1 MQIINRLQLLVIK
14 LSHSEDSNFN
24 SEIILEEPIVISA
37 GATGIISLIKLPSE
51 RKMSVELLTEDNKK
65 ITLNNINN
73 TNQFS
78 EESEEDQEP
87 QIVISSEKNI
97 IYFTISDING
107 IIDQDLNTINF
118 EFTYGTDVTALTP
131 TITISESATINP
143 ASGVSQNFTNPLEYT
158 VTAENESTKTY
169 TVIITVLDI
178 PVPEGIGEIP
188 QNGEIWYLEHLDYI
202 DTNTTTLAG
211 AYTLMRDLNFNNDSS
226 YYNAENKTTW
236 TTGEGWM
243 PIGTLADK
251 FTGTFDGNNNKINNL
266 YINRPT
272 TNYVGLFGYTTG
284 SAVNISNLEIINA
297 NITGQNY
304 VGILGGYLNYG
315 TFFNNYSSG
324 NIFGTDYVGG
334 LIGEIRY
341 TTTNTSKSNSI
352 ITANDYVGGLIGKLT
367 GSTITGTVSNSY
379 YNGTI
384 IANTNIGGLIGIMDG
399 KTTVTNSYSTVSIIG
414 NTRLGGLVGHLSAY
428 STSSNKTI
436 VTNSYSS
443 GYTTIT
449 NNYWDMNTSGKT
461 TSSGGTGKTS
471 EEMKLQETFTSWDF
485 INIWAINAETTYP
498 YLRSNTQSPLPE

>member
-211 AYTLMRDLNFNNDSS
+211 AYTLMRDLNFNNDQVIIMQRIKQLGQQEK
-226 YYNAENKTTW
+226 A
-236 TTGEGWM
+236 GCQ
-243 PIGTLADK
+243 
-251 FTGTFDGNNNKINNL
+251 
-266 YINRPT
+266 
-272 TNYVGLFGYTTG
+272 
-284 SAVNISNLEIINA
+284 LE
-297 NITGQNY
+297 
-304 VGILGGYLNYG
+304 
-315 TFFNNYSSG
+315 
-324 NIFGTDYVGG
+324 
-334 LIGEIRY
+334 
-341 TTTNTSKSNSI
+341 
-352 ITANDYVGGLIGKLT
+352 
-367 GSTITGTVSNSY
+367 
-379 YNGTI
+379 
-384 IANTNIGGLIGIMDG
+384 
-399 KTTVTNSYSTVSIIG
+399 
-414 NTRLGGLVGHLSAY
+414 H
-428 STSSNKTI
+428 
-436 VTNSYSS
+436 
-443 GYTTIT
+443 
-449 NNYWDMNTSGKT
+449 
-461 TSSGGTGKTS
+461 
-471 EEMKLQETFTSWDF
+471 
-485 INIWAINAETTYP
+485 
-498 YLRSNTQSPLPE
+498 